1 MWNNDQGYDSTLTA
15 FDASLDRL
23 GLECVDL
30 YLIHWQS
37 LQRDKYV
44 DTWKAFEQLYADKR
58 VRAIGVSNFHE
69 PALRRLFEETTI
81 RPAVN
86 QIELHPALPQ
96 DELRAFNAENDIVT
110 QAWSPLASGELLDNP
125 TLKTLGEKR
134 QVAGTDAIRRHLQ
147 LGNVVIPK
155 SKTRAGSKRTSPSS
169 TSSSTTTT
177 WPPSPTW
184 RPAPAPAA
192 TRTSSAEHGAP
203 AVSVGTDNFRLF
215 CWTCGWFRTALRGA
229 PGRFPLRPPPHG
241 VGAARTVDGRPL
253 LVDGVWLGS
262 VTHLDRQATL
272 PRPRSDPGTGP
283 ATGPWRW
290 KVCDAAPTRTPTR
303 TPPV

>member
-1 MWNNDQGYDSTLTA
+1 MSTVPTITLDNGVEIPQLGLGVWQIEDEIVTDVVTTAFEAGYRHVDTAAIYGNEAGVGRAIAASDLPRDELFITTKVWNSDQGYDSTLKA
-15 FDASLDRL
+15 FDASLERL
-23 GLECVDL
+23 GLEYVDL

-110 QAWSPLASGELLDNP
+110 QAWSPLASGELLANA
-125 TLKTLGEKR
+125 TLKTLGEKHGKSPA
-134 QVAGTDAIRRHLQ
+134 QVVIRWHLQ

-155 SKTRAGSKRTSPSS
+155 SKTPSRIQENFAVFDFQLDNDDMAAIADLETGVRT
-169 TSSSTTTT
+169 
-177 WPPSPTW
+177 
-184 RPAPAPAA
+184 
-192 TRTSSAEHGAP
+192 G
-203 AVSVGTDNFRLF
+203 G
-215 CWTCGWFRTALRGA
+215 
-229 PGRFPLRPPPHG
+229 
-241 VGAARTVDGRPL
+241 
-253 LVDGVWLGS
+253 
-262 VTHLDRQATL
+262 
-272 PRPRSDPGTGP
+272 DPDVFG
-283 ATGPWRW
+283 
-290 KVCDAAPTRTPTR
+290 
-303 TPPV
+303 

>member
-1 MWNNDQGYDSTLTA
+1 MSTVPTITLDNGVEIPQLGLGVWQVEDEIVTDVVTTAFEAGYRHVDTAAIYGNEAGVGRAIAASDLPRDDLFITTKVWNSDQGYDSTLKA
-15 FDASLDRL
+15 FDASLERL
-23 GLECVDL
+23 GLEYVDL

-110 QAWSPLASGELLDNP
+110 QAWSPLASGELLADA
-125 TLKTLGEKR
+125 TLKTLGEKHGKSPA
-134 QVAGTDAIRRHLQ
+134 QVVIRWHLQ

-155 SKTRAGSKRTSPSS
+155 SKTPSRIQENFAVFDFQLDNDDMAAIADLETGVRT
-169 TSSSTTTT
+169 
-177 WPPSPTW
+177 
-184 RPAPAPAA
+184 
-192 TRTSSAEHGAP
+192 G
-203 AVSVGTDNFRLF
+203 G
-215 CWTCGWFRTALRGA
+215 
-229 PGRFPLRPPPHG
+229 
-241 VGAARTVDGRPL
+241 
-253 LVDGVWLGS
+253 
-262 VTHLDRQATL
+262 
-272 PRPRSDPGTGP
+272 DPDIFG
-283 ATGPWRW
+283 
-290 KVCDAAPTRTPTR
+290 
-303 TPPV
+303 